1 MPAFLLR
8 THPLHRGHTQR
19 IQSDGDLSPARSMP
33 TIVTHALIPLAA
45 GIALGKARL
54 PPRLVVAGMIAAVLP
69 DADVIAFK
77 LGIEYAHVF
86 GHRGASH
93 SLVFALVCG
102 AFVACCARWLKV
114 TPIAAFLFIA
124 LSAASHPLLD
134 MLTDGGLGVAL
145 LWPWSDARHFS
156 PWRVIEV
163 SPFANRFFSAR
174 GVEVLLSE
182 LRWVWVPVL
191 ALAGVTAWLRRR
203 RALL

>member
-1 MPAFLLR
+1 
-8 THPLHRGHTQR
+8 
-19 IQSDGDLSPARSMP
+19 MP

-77 LGIEYAHVF
+77 LGIEYAHAF

-102 AFVACCARWLKV
+102 AFVAYCARWLKV

-145 LWPWSDARHFS
+145 LWPWSDARHFA

>member
-114 TPIAAFLFIA
+114 TPIAAFLFSTAFSLTNRSLWILRA
-124 LSAASHPLLD
+124 QNGISLGCHSVLVQAAT
-134 MLTDGGLGVAL
+134 MLTRLRASPLTRIQAL
-145 LWPWSDARHFS
+145 VQF
-156 PWRVIEV
+156 
-163 SPFANRFFSAR
+163 
-174 GVEVLLSE
+174 
-182 LRWVWVPVL
+182 
-191 ALAGVTAWLRRR
+191 
-203 RALL
+203 